1 MSRTNVTGLVFLFI
15 VLVVLQ
21 IGLFDKIHLFG
32 YATPLLSIYFIIKL
46 PAQINKS
53 WLQIW
58 SASIG
63 MAIDLFTG
71 TLGLNLLACVVSA
84 FLRPAI
90 LKLFEPRDQ
99 VEDYMPSFTSLG
111 GQWMFIRY
119 AVAMTLLHHFCIFTV
134 ETFSLFNLWS
144 LLLHIIASSILTVL
158 LIIACE
164 SMRIDWLQ

>member
-1 MSRTNVTGLVFLFI
+1 MSRTNVIGLVFLFI

-46 PAQINKS
+46 PARINKS
-53 WLQIW
+53 LLLIW
-58 SASIG
+58 AAFLG
-63 MAIDLFTG
+63 LTIDLFTG

-84 FLRPAI
+84 FLRPSI

-99 VEDYMPSFTSLG
+99 LANYLPSYISLG

-134 ETFSLFNLWS
+134 ETFVLFNLWN
-144 LLLHIIASSILTVL
+144 LILHIIASAILTIL

-164 SMRIDWLQ
+164 SLHIDWLQ